1 MAEDSCS
8 TGSSDSRSGFGASMP
23 VAMTSDRLPP
33 ADAPL
38 GLERSRLMLPLNE
51 IVDEHYSVYWCR
63 LAPDQPPPEYCL
75 P

>member
-1 MAEDSCS
+1 
-8 TGSSDSRSGFGASMP
+8 
-23 VAMTSDRLPP
+23 VAYWAVPP